1 MSPPNKTRVDRQLA
15 IFEKQLGLRPQQEF
29 REMCNRADF
38 LRGRRFGWTTKIVLT
53 ALAKS
58 VFGSSSILVVASHKE
73 VPMTLR
79 LLWRYAKELGWLRP
93 KEVGGPGHKISVMSA
108 NAVAMYLEQSG
119 LSRGNCVLLIDNH
132 VSRWDIK
139 EVLRRSKML
148 EVVYVGYVD
157 PEGLME

>member
-1 MSPPNKTRVDRQLA
+1 MSPPNTTRVDRQLA
-15 IFEKQLGLRPQQEF
+15 IFERQLGLLSQQEF
-29 REMCNRADF
+29 RSKCGKADF
-38 LRGRRFGWTTKIVLT
+38 LHGRRFGWTTKIVLT

-58 VFGSSSILVVASHKE
+58 VFGSSSIVVVASHKE
-73 VPMTLR
+73 VPRMLH
-79 LLWRYAKELGWLRP
+79 LLWYFADQLGWLRP
-93 KEVGGPGHKISVMSA
+93 KEVGGPGHKISVISA
-108 NAVAMYLEQSG
+108 SHAAMYLEQTG

-157 PEGLME
+157 PEGPME